1 MKREL
6 RLLIVDDNA
15 ATRYA
20 LRRRMERHDFIV
32 SEAGTG
38 TEGLELIA
46 AQLPDALILDVN
58 LPDMSG
64 FDIVRLL
71 RADPRTA
78 LLPVVHVSA
87 ASIHT
92 SDIVTGLEAGA
103 DAYLVHPVDPDVLL
117 ATLRTLLRV
126 RDTEHALRESE
137 ARFREIF
144 VNISAPIAVMDAQL
158 KVHECNHAFA
168 QLIQQSTS
176 TKGASQLRPDQP
188 HLAPQ
193 TLEGSLLE
201 GQEDVI
207 QELRAGLLAGE
218 RWKGTLR
225 MLVRGEVRETEW
237 QISPYRTPLLSL
249 VFIEDVTEHRR
260 REQSHLK
267 QLDSVNTQ
275 LAHEVA
281 ERARTE
287 AQLLQVQKMDAIG
300 KLTGGIAH
308 DFNNLLTGI
317 ITGIELIKK
326 RTEENRPDKI
336 LRYAE
341 AALASAS
348 SAAALTHRLLAFAR
362 QQPLDARPIDI
373 NKHIRSLEDLL
384 RRTIGK
390 RIALSLE
397 LTSQSAIA
405 LVDSSQ
411 LESALL
417 NLVINARDALP
428 AGGSIRVTTFAAHS
442 KGDSRLADGPY
453 LALSVKDDGIGIEHN
468 VIDKVFDPFFTTKP
482 LGEGTGLG
490 LSTIYGFAR
499 QSGGDVLIRS
509 VAGHGTEVTL
519 MFPAGIDTVP
529 VDAPPSPPPRLGA
542 GQHILIVEDTAS
554 VRMFVNE
561 LLSDTGY
568 RCTQAADVHTALAIL
583 ENDPS
588 IDLLLSDVGLPHMN
602 GRELADRARVWRPRL
617 PVLFMTGYA
626 ENAVNRQSFLG
637 PEMDMIIKPFKLGAL
652 LEKVDAMLQAKSSE
666 AIPTAPLRD

>member
-20 LRRRMERHDFIV
+20 LRRRMERHDFV
-32 SEAGTG
+32 VTEAGTG
-38 TEGLELIA
+38 TEGLALIA

-71 RADPRTA
+71 RSEPRTA

-92 SDIVTGLEAGA
+92 HDIVTGLEAGA

-126 RDTEHALRESE
+126 RDTERALRESE

-144 VNISAPIAVMDAQL
+144 INISAPIAVVDAEL

-168 QLIQQSTS
+168 QLIQQ
-176 TKGASQLRPDQP
+176 GAARHTMQ
-188 HLAPQ
+188 
-193 TLEGSLLE
+193 ESLLA
-201 GQEDVI
+201 GQDEIID
-207 QELRAGLLAGE
+207 ELHAALLAGE

-225 MLVRGEVRETEW
+225 MLVRGKVRETEW

-249 VFIEDVTEHRR
+249 VFIEDVTEHRQ

-267 QLDSVNTQ
+267 QLDRVNTK

-287 AQLLQVQKMDAIG
+287 AQLLQAQKMDAIG

-317 ITGIELIKK
+317 ITGIELIKR
-326 RTEENRPDKI
+326 RTQENRPEKI
-336 LRYAE
+336 MRYAD

-362 QQPLDARPIDI
+362 QQPLDARPTDI
-373 NKHIRSLEDLL
+373 NQHIRSLEDLL

-390 RIALSLE
+390 RIALNLE

-405 LVDSSQ
+405 LVDASQ

-428 AGGSIRVTTFAAHS
+428 EGGTIRVMTYAAHA

-453 LALSVKDDGIGIEHN
+453 LALSVKDDGVGIEHS

-482 LGEGTGLG
+482 IGQGTGLG

-499 QSGGDVLIRS
+499 QSGGDVVIRS

-519 MFPAGIDTVP
+519 MFPAGIDSVIP
-529 VDAPPSPPPRLGA
+529 IELAPSAPPRLGA

-561 LLSDTGY
+561 LLVDTGY
-568 RCTQAADVHTALAIL
+568 RCTQVGDVATALSIL
-583 ENDPS
+583 ENDAS

-602 GRELADRARVWRPRL
+602 GRELADRARVWRPCL

-637 PEMDMIIKPFKLGAL
+637 QGMDMIIKPFKLGAL
-652 LEKVDAMLQAKSSE
+652 LEKVDNMLQTN
-666 AIPTAPLRD
+666 PRNT

>member
-1 MKREL
+1 MKREV

-20 LRRRMERHDFIV
+20 LRRRMEQHDFV
-32 SEAGTG
+32 VLEAGTG
-38 TEGLELIA
+38 NEGLALIA
-46 AQLPDALILDVN
+46 SEAPDALILDVN

-71 RADPRTA
+71 RSEPRTA

-87 ASIHT
+87 ASIQT
-92 SDIVTGLEAGA
+92 ADIVTGLEAGA
-103 DAYLVHPVDPDVLL
+103 DAYLVHPVDADVLL

-126 RDTEHALRESE
+126 RDTEYALRESE

-144 VNISAPIAVMDAQL
+144 VNISAPIAVMDANL

-168 QLIQQSTS
+168 QLIQKSISRQTMHDS
-176 TKGASQLRPDQP
+176 
-188 HLAPQ
+188 LAA
-193 TLEGSLLE
+193 
-201 GQEDVI
+201 GQEEII
-207 QELRAGLLAGE
+207 QQLRAGLLAGE
-218 RWKGTLR
+218 RWRGTLL
-225 MLVRGEVRETEW
+225 MSVKGEVRETEW
-237 QISPYRTPLLSL
+237 QISPYRTPELSL
-249 VFIEDVTEHRR
+249 VFVEDVTEHRQ
-260 REQSHLK
+260 REQSHLR
-267 QLDSVNTQ
+267 QLDSVNTR

-326 RTEENRPDKI
+326 RTAENRPERVA
-336 LRYAE
+336 RYAD
-341 AALASAS
+341 AVLASAM

-362 QQPLDARPIDI
+362 QQPLDARPIDV
-373 NKHIRSLEDLL
+373 NEHIRSLQDLL
-384 RRTIGK
+384 SRTIGK
-390 RIALSLE
+390 RITLTLD
-397 LTSQSAIA
+397 LTSKSAVA

-411 LESALL
+411 LESAIL

-428 AGGSIRVTTFAAHS
+428 GGGNVRVTTFAAHS
-442 KGDSRLADGPY
+442 KGDPRVADGAY
-453 LALSVKDDGIGIEHN
+453 IALSVKDDGIGIDHS

-482 LGEGTGLG
+482 IGEGTGLG

-519 MFPAGIDTVP
+519 MIPAAIDVLPAQAEPGIP
-529 VDAPPSPPPRLGA
+529 VQPGA
-542 GQHILIVEDTAS
+542 GEHILIVEDTAS

-561 LLSDTGY
+561 LLVDNGY
-568 RCTQAADVHTALAIL
+568 RCTQAADVATALDIL

-588 IDLLLSDVGLPHMN
+588 VDLLLSDVGLPHMN
-602 GRELADRARVWRPRL
+602 GRELAERARVWRENL

-626 ENAVNRQSFLG
+626 ENAVNRQRFLG
-637 PEMDMIIKPFKLGAL
+637 ERMDMVIKPFKLNAL
-652 LEKVDAMLQAKSSE
+652 LEKVRKMLEGST
-666 AIPTAPLRD
+666 TAL